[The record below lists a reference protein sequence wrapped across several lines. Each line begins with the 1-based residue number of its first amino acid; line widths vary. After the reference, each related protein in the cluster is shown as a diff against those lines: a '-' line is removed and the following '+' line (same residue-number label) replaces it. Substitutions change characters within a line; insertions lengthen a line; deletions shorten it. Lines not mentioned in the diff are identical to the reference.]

1 VMGGVGV
8 VVVVRQVRREL
19 EGKVFGAAVDVVGE
33 DPGEASAAL
42 TSILGRAPSLR
53 AVHGERV
60 RKLLQDCT

>member
-1 VMGGVGV
+1 MGGVGV

-19 EGKVFGAAVDVVGE
+19 EGKVFGAAVDMWW
-33 DPGEASAAL
+33 EASAAL